1 MSALSDPIIEAAV
14 EEAVVDLLLDPGL
27 NTNSARVIGD
37 VTFSGAEAVAFHN
50 LEDGVIAGEGSR
62 VTLQSS
68 AGATLT
74 NDGAISARVQFGG
87 GDDIVENDSLIIGT
101 IRTGAGNDTVTNTNF
116 IDGAV
121 QLADGNDFF
130 ANEGVVTGSV
140 NLGNGNDTYT
150 AAFNGNFSNPD
161 ISAAKVQGGQGNDRL
176 FGAGADDI
184 LNGGRGQDDL
194 RGHDGND
201 KLYGGQG
208 ADHMLGGNG
217 NDLLIGGIG
226 ADRMI
231 GGKDNDVLR
240 AGSGKDMLIGGSGD
254 DELTGGSGADVFK
267 FEGRSGND
275 TITDFRDADTVLIDL
290 SGILPQ
296 PIEEIE
302 VELAAAAPLAIDVF
316 DYLSDSGAG
325 AVLDLGA
332 LYASLGYDV
341 NENSIT
347 FENVLVE
354 DLSAEQFMF

>member
-1 MSALSDPIIEAAV
+1 L
-14 EEAVVDLLLDPGL
+14 
-27 NTNSARVIGD
+27 
-37 VTFSGAEAVAFHN
+37 
-50 LEDGVIAGEGSR
+50 
-62 VTLQSS
+62 
-68 AGATLT
+68 AT
-74 NDGAISARVQFGG
+74 A
-87 GDDIVENDSLIIGT
+87 
-101 IRTGAGNDTVTNTNF
+101 
-116 IDGAV
+116 
-121 QLADGNDFF
+121 
-130 ANEGVVTGSV
+130 
-140 NLGNGNDTYT
+140 
-150 AAFNGNFSNPD
+150 
-161 ISAAKVQGGQGNDRL
+161 QGGQGNDRL

-254 DELTGGSGADVFK
+254 DELTGGSGAD
-267 FEGRSGND
+267 
-275 TITDFRDADTVLIDL
+275 ITDFRDADTVLIDL

-302 VELAAAAPLAIDVF
+302 VELVAAAPLAIDVF

-332 LYASLGYDV
+332 LYAKTYLSKTSARNSSCSNGTRRKLGKRNTRLCSRGGCFSYV
-341 NENSIT
+341 HQCSMFIN
-347 FENVLVE
+347 
-354 DLSAEQFMF
+354 QFAATSWAY